1 MSGQLSRGSA
11 GEYQADEQAG
21 VVKVSVGGGLEG
33 NGQTL
38 NYVKLV
44 CNLTAEFS
52 FPGLALFLQLST
64 LLNIQFRDGFLSIK
78 YSKC

>member
-1 MSGQLSRGSA
+1 M
-11 GEYQADEQAG
+11 
-21 VVKVSVGGGLEG
+21 GGGLEG
-33 NGQTL
+33 SGQTL

-44 CNLTAEFS
+44 CNLTDEFS
-52 FPGLALFLQLST
+52 FPDLALFLQLST

>member
-1 MSGQLSRGSA
+1 MTKTTH
-11 GEYQADEQAG
+11 
-21 VVKVSVGGGLEG
+21 KVIYVLLIYKVLVGGGLEG
-33 NGQTL
+33 SGHTL

-52 FPGLALFLQLST
+52 SPDLALFLQLST

>member
-1 MSGQLSRGSA
+1 MLYLFTRYWVGSLR
-11 GEYQADEQAG
+11 QTLF
-21 VVKVSVGGGLEG
+21 S
-33 NGQTL
+33 GQTL
-38 NYVKLV
+38 DYEKLL

-52 FPGLALFLQLST
+52 FPDLALFLQLST

>member
-1 MSGQLSRGSA
+1 M
-11 GEYQADEQAG
+11 
-21 VVKVSVGGGLEG
+21 GGGLEG

-52 FPGLALFLQLST
+52 FLDLALFLQLST

>member
-1 MSGQLSRGSA
+1 MTKTTH
-11 GEYQADEQAG
+11 
-21 VVKVSVGGGLEG
+21 KVIYVLLIYKVLVGGGLEG
-33 NGQTL
+33 SGHTL

-52 FPGLALFLQLST
+52 FPDLALFLQLST
-64 LLNIQFRDGFLSIK
+64 LLNIQFRDGFLSTK